1 MQYLLLMVVIAFCA
15 LQTVLQKHYPR
26 VSTKPNVFL
35 FSSISTFT
43 AMLFFVVTSGFKLEF
58 NAEFIPYSIGF
69 GLAYACAMF
78 GNVLSLKLGSLAL
91 TSLVTS
97 YSLLIPT
104 LYGMIFLKEPISV
117 LGYVGIALLIISIF
131 LLNAKKENTMITVK
145 WVIVV
150 ALTFVTNGL
159 CSTVQKMEQLTFN
172 GGYKN
177 EFMIVALLIAGTFL
191 MVIALLQKGGNLKT
205 EAKLSIKTAIP
216 NGLANGVV
224 NFLVMVLTGL
234 IPNAV
239 LFPSISAGGIVL
251 SWILATFVYKE
262 KLSRVQLAGYMIGI
276 VSVICLNL

>member
-1 MQYLLLMVVIAFCA
+1 MQYLLLAVVIS
-15 LQTVLQKHYPR
+15 LISVQNVLQKQYPR
-26 VSTKPNVFL
+26 VSEKPNVFL
-35 FSSISTFT
+35 FSSLSTLT
-43 AMLFFVVTSGFKLEF
+43 ALVFFVVSSGFKLSF
-58 NAEFIPYSIGF
+58 SAEFIPYSIGF

-117 LGYVGIALLIISIF
+117 LGYIGIVLLIISIF
-131 LLNAKKENTMITVK
+131 LLNAKKESVTITMK

-150 ALTFVTNGL
+150 GLTFVTNGL
-159 CSTVQKMEQLTFN
+159 CSTVQKMEQLAFD

-177 EFMIVALLIAGTFL
+177 EFMIVALAIAA
-191 MVIALLQKGGNLKT
+191 ALLFVMGLFQKGDLKT
-205 EAKLSIKTAIP
+205 EAKLGLRTAIP
-216 NGLANGVV
+216 NGLANGIV

-234 IPNAV
+234 IPNAI

-262 KLSRVQLAGYMIGI
+262 KLSKAQLVGYVIGI
-276 VSVICLNL
+276 ASVICLNL

>member
-1 MQYLLLMVVIAFCA
+1 MQYLLLAVVIS
-15 LQTVLQKHYPR
+15 LISVQNVLQKQYPR
-26 VSTKPNVFL
+26 VSEKPNVFL
-35 FSSISTFT
+35 FSSLSTLT
-43 AMLFFVVTSGFKLEF
+43 ALVFFVVSSGFKLSF
-58 NAEFIPYSIGF
+58 SAEFIPYSIGF

-117 LGYVGIALLIISIF
+117 LGYIGIVLLIISIF
-131 LLNAKKENTMITVK
+131 LLNAKKESVTITMK

-150 ALTFVTNGL
+150 GLTFVTNGL
-159 CSTVQKMEQLTFN
+159 CSTVQKMEQLAFD

-177 EFMIVALLIAGTFL
+177 EFMIVALAIAA
-191 MVIALLQKGGNLKT
+191 ALLFVMGLFQKGDLKT
-205 EAKLSIKTAIP
+205 EAKLGLRTAIP
-216 NGLANGVV
+216 NGLANGIV

-234 IPNAV
+234 ISNAI

-262 KLSRVQLAGYMIGI
+262 KLSKAQLVGYVIGI
-276 VSVICLNL
+276 ASVICLNL

>member
-1 MQYLLLMVVIAFCA
+1 MQYLLLAVVISMISV
-15 LQTVLQKHYPR
+15 QNVLQKHYPK
-26 VSTKPNVFL
+26 VSEKPNVFL
-35 FSSISTFT
+35 FSSISTLT
-43 AMLFFVVTSGFKLEF
+43 ALVFFVISSGFRLSFNIEF
-58 NAEFIPYSIGF
+58 VPYSIGF

-104 LYGMIFLKEPISV
+104 LYGMIFLKEPISM
-117 LGYVGIALLIISIF
+117 LGYIGIVLLIISIF
-131 LLNAKKENTMITVK
+131 LLNAKKENVTITMK

-150 ALTFVTNGL
+150 SITFVTNGL
-159 CSTVQKMEQLTFN
+159 CSTVQKMEQLAFD

-177 EFMIVALLIAGTFL
+177 EFMIVALAIAAALLFVMG
-191 MVIALLQKGGNLKT
+191 LLQKGDLKK
-205 EAKLSIKTAIP
+205 EALLGMRTALP
-216 NGLANGVV
+216 NGLANGIV

-234 IPNAV
+234 IPNAI

-262 KLSRVQLAGYMIGI
+262 KLSKTQLAGYVIGI
-276 VSVICLNL
+276 ASVICLNL